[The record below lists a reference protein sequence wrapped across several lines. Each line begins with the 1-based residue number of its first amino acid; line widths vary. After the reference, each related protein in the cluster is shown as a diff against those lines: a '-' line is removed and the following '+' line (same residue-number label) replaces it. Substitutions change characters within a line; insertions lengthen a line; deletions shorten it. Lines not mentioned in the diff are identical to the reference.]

1 MAKIH
6 HQPNKLV
13 NREKAEIF
21 QEKLFAA
28 ATTALDLAM
37 AEEKTPGNLLSV
49 CQSILRDSGLA
60 PDLSSAS
67 EADEVEGA
75 DPSWLKNIAKDLGV

>member
-1 MAKIH
+1 MAQKH

-13 NREKAEIF
+13 NREKAEIL

-37 AEEKTPGNLLSV
+37 AEEKIPGNLLSA
-49 CQSILRDSGLA
+49 CQSILRDSAGTDLA
-60 PDLSSAS
+60 ETIHIQMRENSRS
-67 EADEVEGA
+67 G
-75 DPSWLKNIAKDLGV
+75 

>member
-1 MAKIH
+1 MAQKH

-13 NREKAEIF
+13 NREKAEVL

-37 AEEKTPGNLLSV
+37 DEGKIPGNLLSA

-60 PDLSSAS
+60 PDLTDTSQGDGS
-67 EADEVEGA
+67 EDEQ
-75 DPSWLKNIAKDLGV
+75 PLWLINLQNDL

>member
-1 MAKIH
+1 MAQKH

-13 NREKAEIF
+13 NREKAEML

-37 AEEKTPGNLLSV
+37 AEEKIPGNLLSA

-60 PDLSSAS
+60 PDLT
-67 EADEVEGA
+67 EKITDTDEGEQ
-75 DPSWLKNIAKDLGV
+75 PQWLIDLSNDL